1 MEEQLTNLQRE
12 MTEQLANIQGQLQ
25 EKGREIAGLQ
35 NQVIELDMSLSTAQ
49 LNQR

>member
-25 EKGREIAGLQ
+25 EKDREIAGLQ

-49 LNQR
+49 LN